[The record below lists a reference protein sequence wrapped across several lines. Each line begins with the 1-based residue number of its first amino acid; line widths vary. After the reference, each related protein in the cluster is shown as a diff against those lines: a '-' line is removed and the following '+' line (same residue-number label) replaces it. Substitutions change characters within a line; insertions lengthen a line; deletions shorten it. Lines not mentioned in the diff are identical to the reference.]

1 MKRTLFYLGTILGVS
16 IFFQCCTGNSEQQTE
31 QIDATRP
38 NIIIIFTD
46 DQGYQDLGCF
56 GSPDIKTPNI
66 DQMASAGMRFTN
78 FYDAQPVC
86 SASRAGLLTGCYP
99 NRVGI
104 HGALGPKSKVA
115 LGHQET
121 TIAELVKPL
130 GYETAIFGK
139 WHLGDHKDYLPGS
152 QGFDEYFGL
161 PYSNDMWP
169 KHPEN
174 PTAWPRLPLIQGDS
188 VVQYLDD
195 DQNMLTTWYTE
206 KAVDFI
212 DGNKDKPFFLYVAH
226 NMPHVPL
233 FVSDKFRG
241 TSERGLYGDV
251 IAEIDWSVQ
260 QIDEALKRNGLEKN
274 TLIIYISDN
283 GPWLSYGT
291 HSGTAL
297 PLREGKGTTWE
308 GGIRV
313 PCIMKWPAVI
323 PSGVEQGKAAM
334 TIDVLPTIAEI
345 LQIDPPEL
353 KIDGKSILP
362 IIKND
367 PGATNPHEAY
377 YFYYNHNEL
386 QGVLSADGK
395 WKLYVPHKY
404 RSLEGQEGRDDGI
417 PIKYNYNMQVGL
429 ELYDLENDISETED
443 VSEKYPD
450 VVAQLSSLADSC
462 RIELGDALI
471 NVEGRGNREP
481 GRPVFAD

>member
-450 VVAQLSSLADSC
+450 VVARLSSLADSC